1 MGIRGSLKTEGF
13 SSAARRLFSFF
24 EMVNVRSL
32 TFDLGKP
39 FVLEVNV
46 EFTVLKLVADVIV
59 LLFELIDDVVETV
72 LVEPKRLRVAI
83 FFLRISIIFS
93 MRSRSIF
100 KLSLLGFYNKKI
112 YEKAF

>member
-1 MGIRGSLKTEGF
+1 MDINGSLKTVGF
-13 SSAARRLFSFF
+13 GIATKRLCSFF
-24 EMVNVRSL
+24 DIVSVRSL
-32 TFDLGKP
+32 TFVVGNT

-72 LVEPKRLRVAI
+72 LVEPKRFGVAI

-100 KLSLLGFYNKKI
+100 KLSLLGFYNLNK
-112 YEKAF
+112 F